1 MFIRTMMMTTTVT
14 MTLFLTLF
22 GRDYSCLAITSPPLF
37 LPLKSTLTLNRSSV
51 VSSSTISFLKQLRG
65 GDGNGNGDGEIDND
79 GGNGTG
85 TDEGTTTT
93 KTTTTETV
101 GNKIL
106 LRIRLPDGSI
116 ERIEIEETY
125 IDSFTLNDLLKPFNV
140 PDNASIR
147 IGTGTNTND
156 IESDGDGDKTLQTL
170 DVKHGSMITIIPS
183 PKVVKEN
190 EDNNNDTRVSRLA
203 AATAKKK
210 AATAAASSSSS
221 SKENWNPYPELAKN
235 YDELL
240 LQTKTKRSSRTSLS
254 YSDISKLQS
263 ALHIVEPQ
271 KDGPILRV
279 YMCRISAE
287 RFYSNGITTTTSKS
301 KITSTTK
308 SSRKKKQQQQ
318 SQQQTTTNYNCRVGL
333 LLGTIQKE
341 RVDKPETALGLTK
354 KKVART
360 SLSSQTSD
368 SDYCTVGKVHAV
380 WEPPSQ
386 QQPASSSSSSSD
398 NNQQQLLYDTTIAK
412 QLMQQERV
420 LLLSKFLGLL
430 PIGWIFSYNDER
442 LKSKRD
448 QSLDKK
454 LGNNDP
460 QALFGNDIMTNEED
474 GDKFVTLSMDATTG
488 ATEAFQLSDV
498 SVQMIYEDMF
508 ENVLSSNLRSG
519 DMNSGVVVVDANNNN
534 NNPPIVPMRHEILID
549 GKETKQLDSVL
560 CLVNTA
566 MLSHVGHYSGGGSSS
581 SSSWNSI
588 KKSNGS
594 LTKKTKKS
602 LLKALEASSSGDGEF
617 LELLSDFNVLVGL
630 DQLLSSHSS
639 NNDDDSDIKMICGL
653 VRKWS
658 RGQKQ
663 TTKIDS
669 KLKRKL
675 MTYLGS

>member
-1 MFIRTMMMTTTVT
+1 MTRS
-14 MTLFLTLF
+14 LT
-22 GRDYSCLAITSPPLF
+22 
-37 LPLKSTLTLNRSSV
+37 SSL
-51 VSSSTISFLKQLRG
+51 SSTISFPELRG
-65 GDGNGNGDGEIDND
+65 GDGDGEIDVVND
-79 GGNGTG
+79 GTG
-85 TDEGTTTT
+85 TDDTSTATAS
-93 KTTTTETV
+93 TTETETSTETTT
-101 GNKIL
+101 GKKIL
-106 LRIRLPDGSI
+106 LRVRLADGSI
-116 ERIEIEETY
+116 ERIEIDENK
-125 IDSFTLNDLLKPFNV
+125 IDCLTLNDILKPFHV
-140 PDNASIR
+140 PDDSTIQ
-147 IGTGTNTND
+147 IGGKGKGGKGGGGGIEGT
-156 IESDGDGDKTLQTL
+156 ETLQTL

-183 PKVVKEN
+183 PKVKN
-190 EDNNNDTRVSRLA
+190 TADIDNRFSRLA
-203 AATAKKK
+203 AANAKKK
-210 AATAAASSSSS
+210 AATASLSSNNA
-221 SKENWNPYPELAKN
+221 NWNPYPDLAKN

-240 LQTKTKRSSRTSLS
+240 LKTKTKRSSRTSLS

-271 KDGPILRV
+271 KEGPILRV

-287 RFYSNGITTTTSKS
+287 RFYSNGITKS
-301 KITSTTK
+301 KPIAAPA
-308 SSRKKKQQQQ
+308 SSSSSSSLSKKKKKQQ
-318 SQQQTTTNYNCRVGL
+318 SQQQQQQTNYNCRVGL

-341 RVDKPETALGLTK
+341 RVDKPESLGLTK
-354 KKVART
+354 KKART

-380 WEPPSQ
+380 YEPPSQ
-386 QQPASSSSSSSD
+386 QPPND
-398 NNQQQLLYDTTIAK
+398 TLYDINKAK
-412 QLMQQERV
+412 QLISSGQQSERV
-420 LLLSKFLGLL
+420 LLISKYLGLI

-442 LKSKRD
+442 LKGKRD
-448 QSLDKK
+448 QTSDKK

-460 QALFGNDIMTNEED
+460 QALFGLDIALGGTLKIQNMKNQNMMMKASKDEKKKKEEVDDETNED
-474 GDKFVTLSMDATTG
+474 GNKFVTLSMDATTG

-508 ENVLSSNLRSG
+508 ENVL
-519 DMNSGVVVVDANNNN
+519 DAAAKTTTATQNNVNT
-534 NNPPIVPMRHEILID
+534 NPPIVPMRHEILID

-566 MLSHVGHYSGGGSSS
+566 MLSHVGHYSGGSGSKGG
-581 SSSWNSI
+581 NSI

-594 LTKKTKKS
+594 LTNKTKKS
-602 LLKALEASSSGDGEF
+602 LLKALEAGDGDGEF

-630 DQLLSSHSS
+630 DQLLLSGSHNTGSGS
-639 NNDDDSDIKMICGL
+639 NDNDNDIKMVCGL